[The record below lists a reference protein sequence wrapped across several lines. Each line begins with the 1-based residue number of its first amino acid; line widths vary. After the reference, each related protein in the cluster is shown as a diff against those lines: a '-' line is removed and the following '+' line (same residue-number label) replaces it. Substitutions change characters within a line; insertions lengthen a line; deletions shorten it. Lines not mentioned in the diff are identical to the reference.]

1 MIPVQT
7 RQPLTEGSDLL
18 DTLVDIHSGP
28 PPVKVRGQRATSTG
42 AIEESY
48 RTLLLPAEP
57 TGLSP
62 LERTLVAYRVA
73 IVTNSAPLVEHYRGQ
88 LRRLGATVALV
99 DAAERLSLDEPLPP
113 RIHTLLQQV
122 DRLTSEPQTATRDH
136 LTTLQAQGLSIP
148 DILSL
153 TQLVAFLNF
162 QVRTLAGLQ
171 MLAAGV

>member
-73 IVTNSAPLVEHYRGQ
+73 IVTNSAPLVEHYRSQ
-88 LRRLGATVALV
+88 LRRQGATVALV
-99 DAAERLSLDEPLPP
+99 DAAERLPLDEPLPP
-113 RIHTLLQQV
+113 RIATLLHHA
-122 DRLTSEPQTATRDH
+122 DRLTNESQAMTRDH
-136 LTTLQAQGLSIP
+136 LTTLQAAGLALP
-148 DILSL
+148 DLLTL

-171 MLAAGV
+171 LLAEDV